1 MKGVFAN
8 NERGNS
14 RNDSRFWADFALR
27 RAKRF
32 YLSARCS
39 FTKLLAGVTLVVSAS
54 LCDTA
59 LIIMPVTGVSAAVA
73 GIPAV
78 KIVLIAAGT
87 CFLLFIGWVTWNSR
101 PSGEDTG
108 SLGMTAKKQIA
119 FAAAVSLLNPH
130 AILDIVGV
138 IGTNSLTYD
147 GREKWLFTGSC
158 IFVSWIWFAG
168 LASAGRILRRLD
180 SRGSVLIFFN
190 KISAVMMWMLAVYLG
205 ASLFA

>member
-1 MKGVFAN
+1 MNAAIHGMILAFGLILPLGAQNVFIFQQGAV
-8 NERGNS
+8 S
-14 RNDSRFWADFALR
+14 QSFWRVLP
-27 RAKRF
+27 
-32 YLSARCS
+32 
-39 FTKLLAGVTLVVSAS
+39 LVVSAS
-54 LCDTA
+54 LCDTL
-59 LIIMPVTGVSAAVA
+59 LIIVAVTGVSAAVA

-78 KIVLIAAGT
+78 KVVLIAAGT
-87 CFLLFIGWVTWNSR
+87 CFLLFIRWVTWNSR

-158 IFVSWIWFAG
+158 IFVSWIWFTG
-168 LASAGRILRRLD
+168 LASAGRILRKLD

-190 KISAVMMWMLAVYLG
+190 KSSAVMMWVLAVYLG
-205 ASLFA
+205 ASLFV